1 MFQNARQSSGP
12 RRGFTLVE
20 LLVVIA
26 IIAVLAALAASAV
39 IAVMGRQ
46 QGRNTES
53 TIKTVNKLLQARWS
67 SIIAEARKETPS
79 DAVVALAGMD
89 SERAK
94 VIWVKVR
101 LAEAFPIAY
110 KEMDPNDATTIVNK
124 YIIAPGA
131 KIKPH
136 FAKYRATVK
145 VYPPIPGPTESS
157 ACLLMALKTLQTDG
171 GVGFE
176 DQIKYAVADTNG
188 DGMNELVD
196 AWGNP
201 LAFYRFPW
209 NNADLQAANPA
220 TPGSRNFKFSD
231 PIDTGGALL
240 QDRGNKTWTGRPI
253 FEAQFHDVKDNFA
266 GTPHMGNAN
275 FVIPVIVSNG
285 PDGLLGLGA
294 DLSVTDTKKAADNI
308 YSFKLKLD

>member
-1 MFQNARQSSGP
+1 MFQNSRTSSGR

-26 IIAVLAALAASAV
+26 IIAVLGALAAYAV
-39 IAVMGRQ
+39 LVMLGRQ

-53 TIKTVNKLLQARWS
+53 TIKTLNKLLQARWS
-67 SIIAEARKETPS
+67 SVIAEARKEAPS
-79 DAVVALAGMD
+79 PQVLALAGAD
-89 SERAK
+89 RERAQ

-110 KEMDPNDATTIVNK
+110 KEMNPADPTTIVNM
-124 YIIAPGA
+124 YIAPSGR
-131 KIKPH
+131 IKSY
-136 FAKYRATVK
+136 FTKYRAMVQGK
-145 VYPPIPGPTESS
+145 LPGPSESS

-171 GVGFE
+171 GVSFE
-176 DQIKYAVADTNG
+176 DQIKYAIADTNG

-220 TPGSRNFKFSD
+220 APGSRNFKFSD
-231 PIDTGGALL
+231 PIDTGGTLM
-240 QDRGNKTWTGRPI
+240 NPSWTGRAT
-253 FEAQFHDVKDNFA
+253 FEAQFHPVKNLA
-266 GTPHMGNAN
+266 TGNAY
-275 FVIPVIVSNG
+275 FVIPVIVSTG
-285 PDGLLGLGA
+285 PDGKLGLDP
-294 DLSVTDTKKAADNI
+294 DLSVVKASEAADNI